1 MKLFE
6 LTGIKKYY
14 NKSEYQI
21 ERLLQ
26 KFGIRF
32 IAGGKYGKIFA
43 SPKWDY
49 VVKMFKNDPYYLGFV
64 NYAIKHP
71 NKHYPK
77 FIRKPLQMHS
87 FAKRN
92 KTASPKFWIVKIE
105 KLQELSKEK
114 AAFVMDH
121 LERAEQ
127 AWYNKNHN
135 PQSYEQDWTYMWV
148 PDSGIGGGE
157 RQRMTW
163 KQIFEMYPWLETLAE
178 AWYNI
183 FNNVE
188 EGSPDIHAKNF
199 MQRADG
205 TIVIIDPLWQG
216 SNPYADYQAALDRET
231 FNYDDEYEEP
241 QVQGPA
247 YLHKKQQAAI
257 EATRS
262 FAKQMAPSDDFD
274 ADIPF

>member
-14 NKSEYQI
+14 NKREYQI

-32 IAGGKYGKIFA
+32 IAGGKYGKVFA

-64 NYAIKHP
+64 NYAIAHP

-77 FIRKPLQMHS
+77 FVRKPLKMHS
-87 FAKRN
+87 FFKRN
-92 KTASPKFWIVKIE
+92 KSASPNFWIVKIE
-105 KLQELSKEK
+105 KLQEITKEK
-114 AAFVMDH
+114 AMFIMEH

-127 AWYNKNHN
+127 AWYNKNNN
-135 PQSYEQDWTYMWV
+135 PESYKQDWMYMWT
-148 PDSGIGGGE
+148 PDG
-157 RQRMTW
+157 QRTKMHW
-163 KQIFEMYPWLETLAE
+163 DEVFEMYPWLETLAE

-183 FNNVE
+183 FRNVE
-188 EGSPDIHAKNF
+188 EGAPDLHAGTF
-199 MQRADG
+199 MQRDDG

-216 SNPYADYQAALDRET
+216 SNPYADFQAALDRET
-231 FNYDDEYEEP
+231 FNYDDYEEP
-241 QVQGPA
+241 EVQGPA

-262 FAKQMAPSDDFD
+262 FAKQMASSDDFD